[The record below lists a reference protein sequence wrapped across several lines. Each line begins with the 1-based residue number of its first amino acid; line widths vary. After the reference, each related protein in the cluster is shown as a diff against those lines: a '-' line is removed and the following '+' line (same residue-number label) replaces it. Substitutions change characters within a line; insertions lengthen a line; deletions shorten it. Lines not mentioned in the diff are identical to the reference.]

1 MKKTFILAAIAAFVC
16 LWSCAK
22 TEEKPVPAEAEET
35 EATEAVVPEGFKI
48 ITIEATRSAVTTG
61 DEGGQNAA
69 AGVARSTNAPV
80 SKTSYANEKSFSWTA
95 GDQISV
101 LCNNGSENFWQTF
114 TAQTSAAVSRFT
126 ATVAD
131 NVEMGPLDG
140 VSRKVA
146 LFPASSGHVYTSD
159 SEISFNIPAEKDFRS
174 ASGGHTSADVPMFAW
189 GDSDDNYAFAN
200 ITGAVKFSFSGV
212 PTSTAKLVFTNTC
225 SLKLNGTYALSL
237 DADATNVAWSATSA
251 GTASESTVTMYGDV
265 SEGNVSFYVPYATG
279 TLWAYNVL
287 TLSDPASG
295 TVMYNNASVG
305 QIAVTKNTISRTPT
319 LAVSVP
325 SFSSAYGIDWS
336 GISASENAN
345 ATYPAITK
353 MKATGDAT
361 YLYLYMEVDP
371 SALVKTNAY
380 DHYFHIYVSDGSGS
394 TKYWGAATC
403 SDIGGN
409 AWAVIGGNQSFAN
422 WNAAFSSNLLD
433 SFGTWYYEIRIQRSF
448 NPILAAG
455 GEVGVAVVLD
465 DVYTDNGEDYANLNS
480 HTPYGIIPTSGSDM
494 YEVTLPSGLS
504 SLNLSFTE
512 ASEDYLNPERGLY
525 TQQSFHFRNGE
536 IPSATLWD
544 NDESLVLP
552 LFYFED
558 FRDSD
563 LSQTV
568 LNRISDVF
576 GNIRAA
582 GKKAIVRFG
591 YINDHSDGAKPW
603 DAGINQ
609 IRRHIAQVQDILQEN
624 EDVIYVMQ
632 AGFVGVF
639 GEWYYVSDDFVYS
652 TSGSSVVDYENRAQV
667 ISDLLAAVPNRQV
680 ALRAAKYKRFYLNP
694 TAITSWTPISSWG
707 TSDNDRLGFF
717 NDGFR
722 GSSDDIGTFE
732 TQTDRDMWNSQSAWV
747 ITGGEAAY
755 RGGDTQETK
764 NAWLTANPDLASF
777 DNAVAAIREQHFS
790 YLNVNPENILMDYWD
805 GDAQGMVGSGESR
818 IPELRKVLG
827 YRLVLNS
834 VDLEYPNLSSG
845 STVNYSI
852 EMENVGSAPVIYPRP
867 FKLVLL
873 HNSTPYVLVDN
884 LGEIRNVAPGGSAES
899 FNGSFSLPQ
908 NIVAGDKLAIWLPDN
923 ATGLQSNALYS
934 IRLANSDVTWTSGYN
949 VIHIF

>member
-1 MKKTFILAAIAAFVC
+1 MKKTFILAAIAAAVC

-22 TEEKPVPAEAEET
+22 TEEKPVTAPAEEEQ
-35 EATEAVVPEGFKI
+35 AVVPEGFKI
-48 ITIEATRSAVTTG
+48 ITIEASRSVVTPG
-61 DEGGQNAA
+61 DEGAPVGVAPSTP
-69 AGVARSTNAPV
+69 AGVAPSAPV
-80 SKTSYANEKSFSWTA
+80 SRTSYAGERTFSWTA

-101 LCNNGSENFWQTF
+101 LCNDGVENFWQTF
-114 TAQTSAAVSRFT
+114 TAQSSAAVSRFT

-140 VSRKVA
+140 SRKVA
-146 LFPASSGHVYTSD
+146 LFPASAGHVYTSD
-159 SEISFNIPAEKDFRS
+159 SEISFNIPAEKDFRT

-225 SLKLNGTYALSL
+225 HLKLNGTYPLSL
-237 DADATNVAWSATSA
+237 NADATNVAWSATSTE
-251 GTASESTVTMYGDV
+251 TASEETVTMYGDV
-265 SEGNVSFYVPYATG
+265 SEGNVSFYVPYASG
-279 TLWAYNVL
+279 TLWAWNVL
-287 TLSDPASG
+287 TLSDPESG
-295 TVMYNNASVG
+295 TVFYNNTNVG
-305 QIAVTKNTISRTPT
+305 QISVTKNSIAVTPT
-319 LAVSVP
+319 LPAAVP

-336 GISASENAN
+336 GISASENTN
-345 ATYPAITK
+345 DSYPAITK
-353 MKATGDAT
+353 MKATGDAD
-361 YLYLYMEVDP
+361 YLYLYMEVDA
-371 SALVKTNAY
+371 SALVKTDNY
-380 DHYFHIYVSDGSGS
+380 DHYFHVYVSDGSGS
-394 TKYWGAATC
+394 TKYWGSATC

-409 AWAVIGGNQSFAN
+409 AWAVVGGNLAFTN

-455 GEVGVAVVLD
+455 GNIGVAVAID
-465 DVYTDNGEDYANLNS
+465 DVYSDGSNYANLNS
-480 HTPYGIIPTSGSDM
+480 HTPYGIIPTRGTDM
-494 YEVTLPSGLS
+494 YEVSLPSGLS

-525 TQQSFHFRNGE
+525 NQQSFHFRDGD
-536 IPSATLWD
+536 IPSASLWD

-558 FRDSD
+558 FRNSD
-563 LSQTV
+563 LSQAV

-591 YINDHSDGAKPW
+591 YINDHSNGAKPW
-603 DAGINQ
+603 DAGIDQ
-609 IRRHIAQVQDILQEN
+609 IRRHIAQVTNILQQN
-624 EDVIYVMQ
+624 EDIIYVMQ

-639 GEWYYVSDDFVYS
+639 GEWYYVSDDFEYS

-667 ISDLLAAVPNRQV
+667 ISNLLAAVPNRQV

-694 TAITSWTPISSWG
+694 TAITSWTPISAWG
-707 TSDNDRLGFF
+707 TSDNDRLGFY

-732 TQTDRDMWNSQSAWV
+732 SQTDRDMWNSQSAWV

-755 RGGDTQETK
+755 RGGDTQDTK
-764 NAWLTANPDLASF
+764 NAWLTANPELASF

-790 YLNVNPENILMDYWD
+790 YLNENPNNILMDYWD
-805 GDAQGMVGSGESR
+805 GNTQGVVGSGASR

-845 STVNYSI
+845 STVNYGI

-873 HNSTPYVLVDN
+873 HNSTPAVLVDN
-884 LGEIRNVAPGGSAES
+884 LGEIRNVAPGGSAETFSGS
-899 FNGSFSLPQ
+899 FNLPQ
-908 NIVAGDKLAIWLPDN
+908 NVVAGDKLAIWLPDN
-923 ATGLQSNALYS
+923 ATSLQGNALYS
-934 IRLANSDVTWTSGYN
+934 IRLANSDVTWSSGYN
-949 VIHIF
+949 IIHSF

>member
-1 MKKTFILAAIAAFVC
+1 MKKTFILAAIAASVC

-22 TEEKPVPAEAEET
+22 TEEKPVPTEAEET
-35 EATEAVVPEGFKI
+35 QAEAVVPEGFKI
-48 ITIEATRSAVTTG
+48 ITIEASRNAITTG
-61 DEGGQNAA
+61 DEGEQAP
-69 AGVARSTNAPV
+69 AGVAQGPNAPV
-80 SKTSYANEKSFSWTA
+80 SKTSYANEKTFSWTA

-140 VSRKVA
+140 SRKVA
-146 LFPASSGHVYTSD
+146 LFPASAGHVYTSD

-200 ITGAVKFSFSGV
+200 IAGAVKFSFSGV

-336 GISASENAN
+336 GISASENTN
-345 ATYPAITK
+345 DSYPAITK
-353 MKATGDAT
+353 MKATGDAS

-394 TKYWGAATC
+394 TKYWGSATC

-409 AWAVIGGNQSFAN
+409 AWAVVGGNQAFTN

-455 GEVGVAVVLD
+455 GEVGVAVVID
-465 DVYTDNGEDYANLNS
+465 DVYTDNGVDYANLNS
-480 HTPYGIIPTSGSDM
+480 HTPYGIIPTRGSDM
-494 YEVTLPSGLS
+494 YTVNLPSSLS
-504 SLNLSFTE
+504 LSFTE
-512 ASEDYLNPERGLY
+512 STEEIINPERGFYQHNEYKFNGGLPSASSISY
-525 TQQSFHFRNGE
+525 SSGSLVLALFYLTDFISSEHLSSEAVTRIGE
-536 IPSATLWD
+536 ILAKVREAEKKAVVRFAYTWDEGETPHEPSATYL
-544 NDESLVLP
+544 
-552 LFYFED
+552 
-558 FRDSD
+558 
-563 LSQTV
+563 
-568 LNRISDVF
+568 LNHISDV
-576 GNIRAA
+576 A
-582 GKKAIVRFG
+582 GKL
-591 YINDHSDGAKPW
+591 SDY
-603 DAGINQ
+603 
-609 IRRHIAQVQDILQEN
+609 
-624 EDVIYVMQ
+624 EDVIYTVQ
-632 AGFVGVF
+632 AGFLGTW
-639 GEWYYVSDDFVYS
+639 GEWYYVGDDFAFSTSDDTFDRYA
-652 TSGSSVVDYENRAQV
+652 NRTAV
-667 ISDLLAAVPNRQV
+667 IDALLAAVPESRQV
-680 ALRAAKYKRFYLNP
+680 ELRTPHYKSFYLNQAY
-694 TAITSWTPISSWG
+694 TYDWTPISAWDG
-707 TSDNDRLGFF
+707 TDANSRLGFH

-722 GSSDDIGTFE
+722 GSSSDIGTFKNDD
-732 TQTDRDMWNSQSAWV
+732 DRAMCYSQSAWTV
-747 ITGGEAAY
+747 SGGELAY
-755 RGGDTQETK
+755 LSEGDF
-764 NAWLTANPDLASF
+764 NALVDASSPLVDLDATITEIG
-777 DNAVAAIREQHFS
+777 NQHFS
-790 YLNVNPENILMDYWD
+790 YLHDSSSNRYISHWSATPGNIDKLKK
-805 GDAQGMVGSGESR
+805 A
-818 IPELRKVLG
+818 LG
-827 YRLVLNS
+827 YRLVLNT
-834 VDLEYPNLSSG
+834 VDLSYTALTSG
-845 STVNYSI
+845 GTVSYSI
-852 EMENVGSAPVIYPRP
+852 AISNTGSAPVINKRP

-873 HNSTPYVLVDN
+873 HEGTPTVLVAN
-884 LGEIRNVAPGGSAES
+884 LGEIRSVAAGGSETFS
-899 FNGSFSLPQ
+899 GSFSLPQ
-908 NIVAGDKLAIWLPDN
+908 NVVSGDKLAIWLPDN
-923 ATGLQSNALYS
+923 ATGLQSTAAYS
-934 IRLANSDVTWTSGYN
+934 IRLANSDVTWSSGYN
-949 VIHIF
+949 VIHTF